1 MMSARVTYTSSF
13 WAEHFIASRQTLSD
27 NDHVHQFLQQ
37 YFLYWFEALSWLGQA
52 ASAVLYTARLQL
64 QVDKVSAS
72 AWTAQCVLLTEVQ
85 GHRGQQ
91 MLAFLKDA
99 YRFVSMNRD
108 VADLAPLQLYLSALI
123 FTPVNSI
130 IRKAFLQQ
138 RTDVFSTLPNVFPHW
153 SATLQT
159 LTGHTDSVTSVALSA
174 DGTRLASASHDRT
187 VRLWDAA
194 TGAPLQTLEGH
205 TDGVTSVALS
215 ADGTRLASASGDRTV
230 RLWDAATGAP
240 LQTLEGH
247 TQPVT
252 SVALSADGTRL
263 ASGSGDRTVRLWD
276 AATGAP
282 LQTLEGHTGPVGLVA
297 FSADGTRL
305 ASASD
310 DGTVRLW
317 DAATGAPLQTLEGH
331 TRHVKFSAEGTLLLT
346 DFGQF
351 AVSEDEFYYDR
362 EHVLLKPV
370 LHTLQLQY
378 EWIQH
383 NGNDILWLPHDF
395 RGTCSAVY
403 GKTLV
408 IGQSSGA
415 VSLFQARDECHI
427 VS

>member
-1 MMSARVTYTSSF
+1 
-13 WAEHFIASRQTLSD
+13 
-27 NDHVHQFLQQ
+27 
-37 YFLYWFEALSWLGQA
+37 
-52 ASAVLYTARLQL
+52 
-64 QVDKVSAS
+64 
-72 AWTAQCVLLTEVQ
+72 
-85 GHRGQQ
+85 
-91 MLAFLKDA
+91 
-99 YRFVSMNRD
+99 
-108 VADLAPLQLYLSALI
+108 
-123 FTPVNSI
+123 
-130 IRKAFLQQ
+130 
-138 RTDVFSTLPNVFPHW
+138 
-153 SATLQT
+153 
-159 LTGHTDSVTSVALSA
+159 
-174 DGTRLASASHDRT
+174 
-187 VRLWDAA
+187 
-194 TGAPLQTLEGH
+194 
-205 TDGVTSVALS
+205 
-215 ADGTRLASASGDRTV
+215 
-230 RLWDAATGAP
+230 
-240 LQTLEGH
+240 
-247 TQPVT
+247 
-252 SVALSADGTRL
+252 VALSADGTRL